1 MINNLIL
8 RNLIGAEQKWQETND
23 QVYDNFAS
31 TGDWMLNSAPD
42 LAAVID
48 AGVSEP
54 FYNHCRLRGTEK
66 LQLGTNGRL

>member
-1 MINNLIL
+1 MYTLY
-8 RNLIGAEQKWQETND
+8 RNLIGAEQKWEETND

-48 AGVSEP
+48 AGVS
-54 FYNHCRLRGTEK
+54 HVQITCL
-66 LQLGTNGRL
+66 LSV